1 MINKMKRKEIFKK
14 VSIIFQEVL
23 EDNDIVITEDQGA
36 KDIDEWDSLTHIMLV
51 VETEKEFQL
60 KFLSSEIANWNN
72 IGEMITAIEGKL

>member
-1 MINKMKRKEIFKK
+1 MIKMKREEIFKK

-23 EDNDIVITEDQGA
+23 EDDDIVISEDQGA

-72 IGEMITAIEGKL
+72 IGEMITAIESKL

>member
-1 MINKMKRKEIFKK
+1 MIKMKREEIFKK

-23 EDNDIVITEDQGA
+23 EDDDIVISEDQGA

-51 VETEKEFQL
+51 VETEKAFKL

-72 IGEMITAIEGKL
+72 IGEMITAIESKL

>member
-1 MINKMKRKEIFKK
+1 MIKMKREEIFKI

-23 EDNDIVITEDQGA
+23 DDNDIVISEDQGA

-51 VETEKEFQL
+51 VETEKTFKL

-72 IGEMITAIEGKL
+72 IGEMITAIESKL

>member
-1 MINKMKRKEIFKK
+1 MIKMKREEIFKK

-23 EDNDIVITEDQGA
+23 EDNDIVISEDQGA

-51 VETEKEFQL
+51 VETEKAFQL

-72 IGEMITAIEGKL
+72 IGEMITAIESKL

>member
-1 MINKMKRKEIFKK
+1 MKREEIFKK

-23 EDNDIVITEDQGA
+23 DDDDIVISEDQGA

-51 VETEKEFQL
+51 VETEKTFKL

-72 IGEMITAIEGKL
+72 IGEMITAIESKL

>member
-1 MINKMKRKEIFKK
+1 MKREEIFKK

-23 EDNDIVITEDQGA
+23 EDDDIVITEDQGA

-72 IGEMITAIEGKL
+72 IGEMITAIESKL

>member
-1 MINKMKRKEIFKK
+1 MIKMKREEIFKK

-23 EDNDIVITEDQGA
+23 EGNDIVISEDQGA

-51 VETEKEFQL
+51 VETEKAFQL

-72 IGEMITAIEGKL
+72 IGEMITAIESKL

>member
-1 MINKMKRKEIFKK
+1 MIKMKREEIFKK

-23 EDNDIVITEDQGA
+23 DDNDIVISEDQGA

-51 VETEKEFQL
+51 VETEKAFQL

-72 IGEMITAIEGKL
+72 IGEMITAIESKL

>member
-1 MINKMKRKEIFKK
+1 MIKMKREEIFKK

-23 EDNDIVITEDQGA
+23 EDDDIVITEDQGA

-72 IGEMITAIEGKL
+72 IGEMITAIESKL